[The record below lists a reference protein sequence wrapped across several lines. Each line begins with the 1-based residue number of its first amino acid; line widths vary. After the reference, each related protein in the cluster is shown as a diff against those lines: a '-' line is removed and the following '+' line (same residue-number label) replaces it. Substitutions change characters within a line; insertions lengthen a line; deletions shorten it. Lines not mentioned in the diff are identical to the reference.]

1 MKKEVLIAII
11 IGFSVGLIITYG
23 IHTAQTSLL
32 AQKDA
37 AESALSPTS
46 NTTLTDPTGE
56 GTHSIII
63 YSPQTPEIVDEE
75 PVRISGITT
84 PYSMVSAIGVKVH
97 TSSVADSQG
106 SFVIELP
113 LEAGV
118 NVVQLDSFAPGG
130 EHAAQALELVYTTKT
145 FDKRD
150 TASSSGA
157 LRS

>member
-1 MKKEVLIAII
+1 MKKEVVIAII

-37 AESALSPTS
+37 TESALSPSS

-63 YSPQTPEIVDEE
+63 YSPQSPEILDEE
-75 PVRISGITT
+75 PARISGITT
-84 PYSMVSAIGVKVH
+84 PYSMVSAIGVKIH

-113 LEAGV
+113 LEEGA
-118 NVVQLDSFAPGG
+118 NVVALDSFAPGG
-130 EHAAQALELVYTTKT
+130 ERASQSLELVYTTT
-145 FDKRD
+145 TLDVRD
-150 TASSSGA
+150 TASSSA
-157 LRS
+157 ARR